1 MLSSVLFATPTAPVR
16 AHASLE
22 RITPANGSVVSAPV
36 EVVELQ
42 FDEDVTSPRI
52 TVRRNTG
59 IVLGRTARIGGT
71 VRFTPRTPMS
81 KGTYSVVWRVRSADG
96 HFISGISR
104 FKVTTSN

>member
-1 MLSSVLFATPTAPVR
+1 MLSLVLFATPTAPAQ

-36 EVVELQ
+36 AVVELQ

-52 TVRRNTG
+52 TVRRNTNV
-59 IVLGRTARIGGT
+59 ISGRITRIGGT
-71 VRFTPRTPMS
+71 VRFTPRTPMN

-96 HFISGISR
+96 HFISGASR
-104 FKVTTSN
+104 FRVTKSK